1 MVGVRRLLAA
11 ACVATAGCR
20 LPCADALDWAVLVDA
35 SRYFINYRHSV
46 NSLEI
51 YHALRSHGMPDS
63 RIILMQAE
71 VPANNA
77 RNPYPGQMYSEG
89 KPTEVRRARA
99 PRHER
104 NLIPPHVETDFRG
117 DDVTPT
123 TFLDVLTGRAT
134 KPGSGSGSDAGAGAG
149 VDSDYG
155 VATPVLDS
163 DENSRLLIYMTGHG
177 GDEFLKF
184 HDVLE
189 LSSYDIGRA
198 FTEMHLKRR

>member
-1 MVGVRRLLAA
+1 MVAGKRRLLAA
-11 ACVATAGCR
+11 AACAAMVGCR

-46 NSLEI
+46 NSLEM
-51 YHALRSHGMPDS
+51 YHTLRSHGMPDS

-71 VPANNA
+71 MPANNA
-77 RNPYPGQMYSEG
+77 RNPYPAQMYSEG
-89 KPTEVRRARA
+89 QQMNAKRSRA
-99 PRHER
+99 PRHQR
-104 NLIPPHVETDFRG
+104 NMVPADVEVDYRG
-117 DDVTPT
+117 DDVTPA
-123 TFLDVLTGRAT
+123 TFLHVLTGRAT
-134 KPGSGSGSDAGAGAG
+134 KPGSGAES
-149 VDSDYG
+149 G

-163 DENSRLLIYMTGHG
+163 DEDSRLLIYMTGHG

-198 FTEMHLKRR
+198 FTEMHHKRR